1 MSKGNKSEKFNA
13 SELLKKR
20 PIKIWEYRVYPS
32 GSLLENGVVLND
44 IATFVYKYCDGK
56 NKVVDILDKICEEYD
71 VKREGAEKDLL
82 ILIDDLIKEESVK
95 I

>member
-1 MSKGNKSEKFNA
+1 MGKRNDDGKFNA
-13 SELLKKR
+13 NELLKKK
-20 PIKIWEYRVYPS
+20 PIKIWEYRIYPS

-56 NKVVDILDKICEEYD
+56 NEVEGILNKICEEYD
-71 VKREGAEKDLL
+71 VKKEKAKKDLL
-82 ILIDDLIKEESVK
+82 ILISDLINEDAIK